1 MEKDFFIFSDSVPIL
16 CYKLLR
22 LPSMFHI
29 ENIQKRNTSL
39 TKYYTFER
47 LNENKDV
54 INEAVKEKE
63 KKINDQLII
72 LYKLFNSNIDRK
84 RKQN

>member
-1 MEKDFFIFSDSVPIL
+1 MK
-16 CYKLLR
+16 
-22 LPSMFHI
+22 
-29 ENIQKRNTSL
+29 
-39 TKYYTFER
+39 
-47 LNENKDV
+47 NKDV
-54 INEAVKEKE
+54 INEAVKEKEKKKE